1 MQYHLIFV
9 VKYRRQVINDNDD

>member
-9 VKYRRQVINDNDD
+9 YYRTYW